1 MVSTWFPFYNVFVC
15 FCMFLLY
22 VANPALEKNFVEFV
36 AQRLQTTTTKF
47 EDPKESKDVSSDE
60 NGPQDSAASLT
71 VFHKVSSG

>member
-1 MVSTWFPFYNVFVC
+1 MVSSWFPYGFHST
-15 FCMFLLY
+15 MFLFY
-22 VANPALEKNFVEFV
+22 VANPALEKSFVEFV

-47 EDPKESKDVSSDE
+47 EDPKEDVSSDE